1 MLSQTKK
8 QAIILVLPALIYFFI
23 FALYPMVENFI
34 LTFQTETLNGSY
46 VWSGFTNYF
55 QVFKIP
61 HLDQIFE
68 NTVIYTLAVPF
79 LDILLA
85 IPLASFMRRL
95 NKPFLLPVILLSAFI
110 PLVTAAVMWVFMLNP
125 IYGFIYYIDKVDLF
139 TTPWSIVL
147 IDVWSSLPLATLI
160 IYSGLKAIPPHIEE
174 AAHMDGLIGFRKL
187 ARVDLPYIKASILS
201 ATVLMILYGSFTF
214 DPIYIAKTVS
224 PPFATLDIAY
234 FSYSLFFTGE
244 AGQAAVLMVIMT
256 LVSTLISILFVKLTL
271 SEKRRRTRFSF
282 RFLPN
287 REIPKPVA
295 ALLTALYLI
304 FFLLPFAWL
313 ILESFKTPKE
323 IIAIPPAIIPSVIT
337 FSDYLYSFIVG
348 EPYFITSMI
357 VSLGTAV
364 LVFIIGA
371 PAAYSISR
379 HRTGGLKII
388 AFILFVYSLP
398 TVIFLIPVHNV
409 IQSAGLINGWLG
421 LIIAYPVFVLPITIW
436 LLYNFYATFP
446 KHLDEAANI
455 DGMNVYS
462 SFYRVILRLSGDG
475 ISVTLLYSFIISW
488 GALIFPLALTYSQF
502 NMNFLAP
509 FGAQTVT
516 IFIGGTIGHEA
527 FNYGVL
533 SAASVISLIPSII
546 LIYFTRRR
554 IDKLWR
560 VGGTVG

>member
-8 QAIILVLPALIYFFI
+8 QAIILVLPALIYLII
-23 FALYPMVENFI
+23 FTIYPMIENI
-34 LTFQTETLNGSY
+34 VLTFQTETINGNY
-46 VWSGFTNYF
+46 IWAGFSNYF
-55 QVFKIP
+55 HVFEIP
-61 HLDQIFE
+61 HLLQIFR

-79 LDILLA
+79 IDILLA
-85 IPLASFMRRL
+85 VPLSAFMKRL
-95 NKPFLLPVILLSAFI
+95 NRPFLLPIILISAFI
-110 PLVTAAVMWVFMLNP
+110 PLVTASVIWVFMLNP
-125 IYGFIYYIDKVDLF
+125 FYGFIYYIDKIDLF

-174 AAHMDGLIGFRKL
+174 AAQMDGLVGFRKL
-187 ARVDLPYIKASILS
+187 AQIDLPYIKASILS

-214 DPIYIAKTVS
+214 DPIYIAQTVS
-224 PPFATLDIAY
+224 PPYATLDLAY

-256 LVSTLISILFVKLTL
+256 LVSTLISVAFVKLTL
-271 SEKRRRTRFSF
+271 GEKKVRLRLNLRFI
-282 RFLPN
+282 PN
-287 REIPKPVA
+287 REMPKFVA
-295 ALLTALYLI
+295 GIFTSLYVI
-304 FFLLPFAWL
+304 FFMIPFAWL
-313 ILESFKTPKE
+313 LIESLKTARE
-323 IIAIPPAIIPSVIT
+323 IIAIPPLVIPTVVT
-337 FSDYLYSFIVG
+337 FSDYLYSFIIG
-348 EPYFITSMI
+348 EPYFITSII
-357 VSLGTAV
+357 VSLGTAI

-388 AFILFVYSLP
+388 TFILFVYSLP
-398 TVIFLIPVHNV
+398 TVIFLIPVHNM
-409 IQSAGLINGWLG
+409 IQSIGLINSWIG
-421 LIIAYPVFVLPITIW
+421 LIIAYPVFVLPITMW

-455 DGMNVYS
+455 DGMSVYS

-488 GALIFPLALTYSQF
+488 GALIFPLALTYSPF
-502 NMNFLAP
+502 NMNFLFP
-509 FGAQTVT
+509 SGAQTVT

-546 LIYFTRRR
+546 LIFFTRRR
-554 IDKLWR
+554 IEKLWR
-560 VGGTVG
+560 VGGSVG

>member
-1 MLSQTKK
+1 MLSHTKK
-8 QAIILVLPALIYFFI
+8 QAIILVLPTLIYFFI
-23 FALYPMVENFI
+23 FALYPMIENFA
-34 LTFQTETLNGSY
+34 LTFQSETLNGSY
-46 VWSGFTNYF
+46 VWSGLTNYF
-55 QVFKIP
+55 QVFRLP
-61 HLDQIFE
+61 HLVQIFE
-68 NTVIYTLAVPF
+68 NTAIYTLAVPF
-79 LDILLA
+79 IDIMLS
-85 IPLASFMRRL
+85 IPLATFMRRL
-95 NKPFLLPVILLSAFI
+95 NKPYLLPIILISAFI
-110 PLVTAAVMWVFMLNP
+110 PLVTSSVIWVFMLNP
-125 IYGFIYYIDKVDLF
+125 FYGFIYYIDKIDLF

-160 IYSGLKAIPPHIEE
+160 IYSGLRAIPPHIEE
-174 AAHMDGLIGFRKL
+174 AAHMDGLVGFRKL
-187 ARVDLPYIKASILS
+187 AQIDLPYIRASILS

-224 PPFATLDIAY
+224 PPYATLDIAY
-234 FSYSLFFTGE
+234 FSYSLFFTGQ

-256 LVSTLISILFVKLTL
+256 VLSTLISMLFVKLTL
-271 SEKRRRTRFSF
+271 GERIKRMRLNF

-287 REIPKPVA
+287 REIPKSLA
-295 ALLTALYLI
+295 GIFMAIYII
-304 FFLLPFAWL
+304 FFMLPFAWL
-313 ILESFKTPKE
+313 VLESLKTARE
-323 IIAIPPAIIPSVIT
+323 IIAIPPVVIPTIVT
-337 FSDYLYSFIVG
+337 FSDYLYSFMVG
-348 EPYFITSMI
+348 EPYFITSVI

-364 LVFIIGA
+364 LVFILGA

-409 IQSAGLINGWLG
+409 IQSIGLINGWLG

-462 SFYRVILRLSGDG
+462 SFYRVVLRLSGDG

-488 GALIFPLALTYSQF
+488 GALIFPLALTFSQF
-502 NMNFLAP
+502 NMNFLTP
-509 FGAQTVT
+509 FGAQTAT

-546 LIYFTRRR
+546 LIYATRRR

-560 VGGTVG
+560 VGGSVG